1 MGQLAIC
8 QMKYLPSFLALLL
21 GLAKQ
26 KKTKQRRKK
35 DSAGKRNTNLPTDL
49 VYFIPKV
56 DGFARERVK
65 ES

>member
-26 KKTKQRRKK
+26 NKTKKK
-35 DSAGKRNTNLPTDL
+35 KRIPLAKRNTNLPTDL

-56 DGFARERVK
+56 DGFARKRVN

>member
-1 MGQLAIC
+1 LPNEIFAFVFGFAFGPGQ
-8 QMKYLPSFLALLL
+8 
-21 GLAKQ
+21 
-26 KKTKQRRKK
+26 TKQNKEEKK